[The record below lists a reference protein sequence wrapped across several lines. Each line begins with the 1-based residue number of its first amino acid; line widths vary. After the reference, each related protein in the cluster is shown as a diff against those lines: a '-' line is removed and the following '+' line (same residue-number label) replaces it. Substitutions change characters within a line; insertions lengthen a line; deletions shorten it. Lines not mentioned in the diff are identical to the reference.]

1 MSDGVELTV
10 TEGIAHLALLHGDLG
25 NPLDPALVAQLR
37 AGVANVASNADVRA
51 LFIRSR
57 GRNFCF
63 GGNFKTL
70 SQAADL
76 ASHVRH
82 ITVDYHEFIEELLAL
97 PVPIFSVL
105 QGGVAGAGIALG
117 VAADYV
123 LARED
128 AHFTLAFAKLG
139 ATPDG
144 ATTFLIPRLIG
155 MRRFQELLI
164 SNRRVGAAEAVAM
177 GLVTE
182 VVAADLFERRIGELE
197 TLAQGLN
204 RAAVA
209 ETRALILA
217 SYSNNLTE
225 QLDRESR
232 TLSRRCSSDEM
243 KAALG
248 AMVASRRR
256 PSKPSDEN

>member
-1 MSDGVELTV
+1 
-10 TEGIAHLALLHGDLG
+10 
-25 NPLDPALVAQLR
+25 
-37 AGVANVASNADVRA
+37 
-51 LFIRSR
+51 
-57 GRNFCF
+57 
-63 GGNFKTL
+63 
-70 SQAADL
+70 
-76 ASHVRH
+76 
-82 ITVDYHEFIEELLAL
+82 
-97 PVPIFSVL
+97 
-105 QGGVAGAGIALG
+105 
-117 VAADYV
+117 
-123 LARED
+123 
-128 AHFTLAFAKLG
+128 
-139 ATPDG
+139 
-144 ATTFLIPRLIG
+144 